1 MVPTP
6 IVRARLGTLHA
17 AGEEIRVGSTRLGL
31 QARQVCVRLQAGS
44 GLVEPD
50 VPVRADP
57 EDLQIDAAGAR
68 DRRLVAAAFAGR
80 VGLHTVQEMNP
91 LAADVHVPKQVLI
104 HETAV
109 AGWVFRRQAMEL
121 VEIERR
127 HAREIQLAGRGEGPQ
142 VRVQVY
148 RRSARRKAQH
158 GRRLGGDESC
168 HAKSHGAGHGVVVGE
183 DVYLHGR

>member
-6 IVRARLGTLHA
+6 IDKASRGTA
-17 AGEEIRVGSTRLGL
+17 DTRPAKRFGVGSTRLGL

-91 LAADVHVPKQVLI
+91 LAA
-104 HETAV
+104 
-109 AGWVFRRQAMEL
+109 
-121 VEIERR
+121 
-127 HAREIQLAGRGEGPQ
+127 
-142 VRVQVY
+142 
-148 RRSARRKAQH
+148 
-158 GRRLGGDESC
+158 
-168 HAKSHGAGHGVVVGE
+168 
-183 DVYLHGR
+183 